1 MKRRG
6 HKNNAGLAQ
15 LTALIFITVSVLVI
29 TAVTSRHLQ
38 QRVLVDHHQITQTA
52 FDGAEA
58 ALNLSLAQMRA
69 GNSGVIGLQGWTP
82 VYNADKELVLPP
94 FDSNAY
100 TPVTLSSMPEVEHMS
115 YVVNWANDGRDSNGD
130 GTVDSNAERNI
141 FSIHSAARFRG
152 DVRRVEAVYQAGGQ
166 GVSVWDNAIFAGN
179 GANGR
184 LINGNVTIFGSVHLL
199 GNNLNLGDPAVTTME
214 MSGNSLMGNNYSTLD
229 SALKARIP
237 ALEKKTING
246 VAGVETLNA
255 KLRVKRGLVSL
266 SGSSSIGQP
275 NNNGNKIKETVDGTY
290 VTNGWTG
297 NKVSGGGR
305 GTPNN
310 GVVNSDN
317 GHTAVYDLG
326 DSVSMPMLSDPWRD
340 LDGSTVVNPGTGNPY
355 THEDYFSQVLLAS
368 PTVANDGVYNK
379 NMVLNS
385 TSFYWN
391 ATTNTELTGTAAV
404 TAGAALNPNHDYIWF
419 NAGNNPKK
427 DAGVLKV
434 NGQIRINGT
443 LTITG
448 NDKNYSGRAAI
459 LTTGN
464 VDISANLL
472 TCNNGNVNDYAL
484 SFPENNCLGVMSK
497 GNISLGVSSQKKIMG
512 AFYAQGTVNMDKQT
526 QTVGAVVGNYF
537 SMGNQVPDIFQ
548 VPSLVEFLPYGMI
561 GNTPTGGNNTL
572 SLLAWREMGV

>member
-166 GVSVWDNAIFAGN
+166 GVSVWDNAIFADKGQS
-179 GANGR
+179 GR
-184 LINGNVTIFGSVHLL
+184 LINGNVSIYGSVHLL
-199 GNNLNLGDPAVTTME
+199 GSQLNPGDPAISVME
-214 MSGNSLMGNNYSTLD
+214 MSGTSLMGNNYSAMPA
-229 SALKARIP
+229 ALKARVP
-237 ALEKKTING
+237 ALEKKTVNG
-246 VAGVETLNA
+246 VADVETLNA
-255 KLRVKRGLVSL
+255 KLRVKRGLVSM
-266 SGSSSIGQP
+266 SGNSKIGVA
-275 NNNGNKIKETVDGTY
+275 NNNSNKIKETVDGTY
-290 VTNGWTG
+290 VTDGWTG
-297 NKVSGGGR
+297 NSVTGGGR
-305 GTPNN
+305 GTPKN
-310 GVVNSDN
+310 VYSDN
-317 GHTAVYDLG
+317 GHTALYDLG
-326 DSVSMPMLSDPWRD
+326 DSVAMPQLGDPWRD

-355 THEDYFSQVLLAS
+355 THEEYFSQVLLAS
-368 PTVANDGVYNK
+368 PTIANDGVYNK

-391 ATTNTELTGTAAV
+391 ATTNTELTGNAAV
-404 TAGAALNPNHDYIWF
+404 TAGSALNANHDYIWF
-419 NAGNNPKK
+419 NASTN
-427 DAGVLKV
+427 VLKV

-448 NDKNYSGRAAI
+448 NQKNYSGRAAI

-464 VDISANLL
+464 VEISANLL
-472 TCNNGNVNDYAL
+472 TCNNGNVNDYAP
-484 SFPENNCLGVMSK
+484 SFPENNCLGIMSK
-497 GNISLGVSSQKKIMG
+497 GDIALGVGAQKSIMG
-512 AFYAQGTVNMDKQT
+512 AFYAQGKVAIDKQT
-526 QTVGAVVGNYF
+526 QVVGACVANYF
-537 SMGNQVPDIFQ
+537 DMGKNVPDIFQ

-561 GNTPTGGNNTL
+561 GNTPTGGNAAL